1 MSKSCIIW
9 LCYKRKDTQMNIKA
23 TRKRMISCFAQ
34 IINDY
39 VLGYKIPEL
48 VRHEK
53 IKAKH
58 KGKLSRFKLR
68 NIYAI
73 DSTTITLAY
82 WCINWAKHRQHKAA
96 VKVHMVA
103 NVANRLPHFCVYGK
117 ANEHDSKKEDVLFE
131 SLKAGDIGILDRAYN
146 CFKTLHKQ
154 SERGVIFVVQL
165 FALRRIYPSH
175 HVAEKGS
182 YAEPLVL
189 WDSNA

>member
-1 MSKSCIIW
+1 
-9 LCYKRKDTQMNIKA
+9 MNIKA
-23 TRKRMISCFAQ
+23 TRRRMISCFAQ

-96 VKVHMVA
+96 VKCQCRKPAAAFLRVWQ
-103 NVANRLPHFCVYGK
+103 GK
-117 ANEHDSKKEDVLFE
+117 
-131 SLKAGDIGILDRAYN
+131 RARQQ
-146 CFKTLHKQ
+146 K
-154 SERGVIFVVQL
+154 RGCAFRV
-165 FALRRIYPSH
+165 S
-175 HVAEKGS
+175 
-182 YAEPLVL
+182 
-189 WDSNA
+189 